1 MRHFKSLTGPFLS
14 VLFIQGVVLAQ
25 SVDCP
30 TIVKNALTAADQF
43 CKETGRNEACY
54 GNITLTAEAQSGIQD
69 FTFEQPGDRT
79 SLNTIQSLVLSPMDS
94 ENQTWGIALLRVQAN
109 LPDTLPGQN
118 VTFLMF
124 GDVNITDAQ
133 RSNVETSQPV
143 ASTVTITMRTSMNMR
158 SGSSTSDTIVGKLTA
173 GENLEADGRNAAGD
187 WLHVQT
193 ADGQSGWVFAQ
204 LVTIHGDSS
213 LLPVIAN
220 NNPST
225 AQPTAEAAVQY
236 TPMQA
241 FYFKTGVADAPCAEA
256 PDSGVLIQ
264 TPQGAGHIDLLVN
277 EIEISLGSTVY
288 LQAQPNANMTIYV
301 VEGQATVSAQGTTVV
316 APAGT
321 EVSVPIGGNLSATGV
336 PTPLQPY
343 NATKLQAL
351 PVSYLP
357 DPITVATPLLTTV
370 GSPTPSVTPPENTP
384 QDALPVS
391 GNWCPTA
398 TGCTA
403 TVFPTAVQFTYE
415 DDGAVLI
422 LTYGGGEERY
432 TRTEPG
438 VYMWS
443 QGGTTAVLRV
453 LSSSHFTQAFTFAG
467 GNTSSADW
475 TLLEA
480 ASGAPAP

>member
-1 MRHFKSLTGPFLS
+1 MRHFKSITGLFLA
-14 VLFIQGVVLAQ
+14 VLFIQGVVPAQ
-25 SVDCP
+25 NMDCP
-30 TIVKNALTAADQF
+30 TIVKNALAAADQF

-54 GNITLTAEAQSGIQD
+54 GNINLMAEAQSGIQD
-69 FTFEQPGDRT
+69 FIFEQPGDRT
-79 SLNTIQSLVLSPMDS
+79 SLNTIKSLVLDPLDS

-124 GDVNITDAQ
+124 GDVNIIDAQ
-133 RSNVETSQPV
+133 ISNVEGSQPV
-143 ASTVTITMRTSMNMR
+143 AATVTITTRTSMNMR
-158 SGSSTSDTIVGKLTA
+158 SGSSTGATIVGKLTA
-173 GENLEADGRNAAGD
+173 GENLAADGRNAAGD
-187 WLHVQT
+187 WLHVQ
-193 ADGQSGWVFAQ
+193 AVDGQSGWLFAQ
-204 LVTIHGDSS
+204 LVTINGDAS
-213 LLPVIAN
+213 LLPIIGGD
-220 NNPST
+220 NPAT
-225 AQPTAEAAVQY
+225 AQPTAEATVQY
-236 TPMQA
+236 NPMQA

-256 PDSGVLIQ
+256 PDSGILIQ
-264 TPQGAGHIDLLVN
+264 TPQGAGRIDLLVN
-277 EIEISLGSTVY
+277 EVEISLGSTIY

-301 VEGQATVSAQGTTVV
+301 VEGQATVSAQGTTVL

-321 EVSVPIGGNLSATGV
+321 EVSVAIDGNLSATGV

-343 NATKLQAL
+343 DVTKLQAL
-351 PVSYLP
+351 PVAYLP
-357 DPITVATPLLTTV
+357 DLITIADPLITVGV
-370 GSPTPSVTPPENTP
+370 EPTPSVTPPGETP
-384 QDALPVS
+384 QDGLPVS
-391 GNWCPTA
+391 GDWCPTA
-398 TGCTA
+398 TGCSA

-480 ASGAPAP
+480 ASSPPAP